1 MCPMLTFTTL
11 PLRSAGYH
19 WRANVPVLVGVA
31 VGAAVLTGALL
42 VGDSLRG
49 SLRDRAERQLNG
61 IDHAYVGTRFI
72 RQDVA
77 TNLPGTTPALIL
89 QSAVQAGENRLGRA
103 TVVGLT
109 PDGFT
114 RFYLPFEKAG
124 VVLSARVAQR
134 LGVGDDGSVEVGV
147 EKFSAVPRS
156 SLLGLRGADD
166 VTATLRLPVAAVLP
180 ASHPMNDFNLT
191 ADPAAPLTVFVPL
204 DLLQSRLEKPGKVNA
219 LLATGGSAADLSA
232 RLASGLTLDD
242 WGLRVAVG
250 PARKAYL
257 SVESDSLVLD
267 PAAAAAVERA
277 ARALNAPAEPTIA
290 YLANALTPDR
300 DPLPNAD
307 AGAGRKLIPYSVVAA
322 VNPAAAPPLGPFLP
336 AGVSALADTE
346 IVLADW
352 PESPLRGLPAGSPV
366 TVHYFK
372 PELEAGTE
380 ETSATFT
387 LKGYVPLS
395 GPAADPNLTPA
406 FPGIT
411 DKLSLSDWNSPFE
424 LNNRRIQRRDE
435 DYWKQYR
442 ATPKAYI
449 TRAAGEK
456 LFGSRYGVDTS
467 VRVAPPAGTAVEAF
481 RDPFAAKLLAEL
493 DPVAAGFVFQPVRE
507 QLLDA
512 SRGGTDFGVLFLL
525 FSGLLIGAALLL
537 VGLLFRLTVERRARE
552 VGVLLA
558 SGYSPS
564 QVLRLLL
571 AEGMAVAATGAVAG
585 LVLAVGYAAGML
597 AFLTR
602 LWPDAEVGNYLT
614 LHATPLS
621 FALGF
626 GLTLAVAAGT
636 ILLSLRGVRRVPSPA
651 LLRGVTA
658 VTPPG
663 TVERRRPVKS
673 IVAAIILFLV
683 GGAALLLGGRAA
695 NPDYRA
701 AAFFGGGLALLTGG
715 LLLGRVLLLSLDTP
729 GGGLVRLGGRNAG
742 RSLGRSLLTAT
753 LIAVAAFLVVSVES
767 FRRRPDADFR
777 TKSGGSGGFALI
789 AEADVPLFQ
798 TFDRGPG
805 RDDLT
810 ERLRRVFQQEEARN
824 PGGPSRG
831 DLLARAEADLAG
843 VSAIPM
849 RLQGGDDASCLNLYQ
864 AGRPRVL
871 GVPDALVERGG
882 FRFGDTTAATPEER
896 ANPWLLLGKPQPDR
910 RVPAVVEQNT
920 AMFMLKTG
928 VGGEITLY
936 DEAGRPV
943 PARVVGLLQ
952 DSVFQSEVLIAD
964 AQFRRLYPRQDGY
977 RVFLIDA
984 PPTQEVAAA
993 NRLGTAF
1000 EANGLIV
1007 TPTADKVAAYQ
1018 QVVGA
1023 YLSTFQLLGALAL
1036 LLAVL
1041 GLGVVVLRNVWE
1053 RGSEFA
1059 LLRAV
1064 GYRAAALRTLTLAET
1079 GLVLGLGLG
1088 VGVGAAVL
1096 SVLPNAAL
1104 GGSVPWL
1111 PVAGLVLAALATGAG
1126 VSGVAVAQ
1134 VTRLPVVPAL
1144 RRE

>member
-1 MCPMLTFTTL
+1 MLTFATL
-11 PLRSAGYH
+11 PLRSAGFH
-19 WRANVPVLVGVA
+19 WRANVPVLLGVA

-49 SLRDRAERQLNG
+49 SLRDRADRQLNG
-61 IDHAYVGTRFI
+61 VDHAYVGTRFV
-72 RQDVA
+72 RQEVA
-77 TNLPGTTPALIL
+77 ANLPGTTPALIL
-89 QSAVQAGENRLGRA
+89 QSAVRAGENRVGRA
-103 TVVGLT
+103 TVIGLT
-109 PDGFT
+109 PDGFA
-114 RFYLPFEKAG
+114 RFDLPAADSG
-124 VVLSARVAQR
+124 VVLSARVAGR
-134 LGVGDDGSVEVGV
+134 LGVVPGGSVDLGV

-156 SLLGLRGADD
+156 SFLGRKGIDD
-166 VTATLRLPVAAVLP
+166 VTASLRLPVAAVLR
-180 ASHPMNDFNLT
+180 AGHPMNDFNLT
-191 ADPAAPLTVFVPL
+191 PNPAAPLNVFVPL
-204 DLLQSRLEKPGKVNA
+204 ELLQTRLDKPGRVNA
-219 LLATGGSAADLSA
+219 LLATGGTAVDLSA
-232 RLASGLTLDD
+232 RLAGGLALED
-242 WGLRVAVG
+242 WGLRAAVG
-250 PARKAYL
+250 AARKAYL
-257 SVESDSLVLD
+257 SVESESLVLD
-267 PAAAAAVERA
+267 PAAVAAVERA
-277 ARALNAPAEPTIA
+277 AGAFSAPAEPTIA

-322 VNPAAAPPLGPFLP
+322 LNPAAAPPLGPFLP
-336 AGVSALADTE
+336 AGVSALADTD

-352 PESPLRGLPAGSPV
+352 PASPLRDLPAGSPV
-366 TVHYFK
+366 SVHYFK
-372 PELEAGTE
+372 PEVEAGTE
-380 ETSATFT
+380 EAAATFT
-387 LKGYVPLS
+387 LKGTVPLA
-395 GPAADPNLTPA
+395 GVAADPDLTPK

-411 DKLSLSDWNSPFE
+411 DKRSLSDWNSPFD
-424 LNNRRIQRRDE
+424 LNNKRIQRRDE

-456 LFGSRYGVDTS
+456 LFGSRYGVVTS

-481 RDPFAAKLLAEL
+481 RDPFAARLLSEL
-493 DPVAAGFVFQPVRE
+493 DPAAAGFVFQPVRG
-507 QLLDA
+507 QLLAA
-512 SRGGTDFGVLFLL
+512 SRGSGIDFGVLFLL

-558 SGYSPS
+558 SGYSPG
-564 QVLRLLL
+564 QVLRILL
-571 AEGMAVAATGAVAG
+571 AEGLAVAAAGALAG

-597 AFLTR
+597 AVLTR

-614 LHATPLS
+614 LHVTPLS
-621 FALGF
+621 CALGF

-636 ILLSLRGVRRVPSPA
+636 ILLSLRGIRRVPPPA

-663 TVERRRPVKS
+663 TVERRPPVLS
-673 IVAAIILFLV
+673 IGVAVVLFLV
-683 GGAALLLGGRAA
+683 GGSSLLLGGRAT

-701 AAFFGGGLALLTGG
+701 GAFFGGGLALLIGG
-715 LLLGRVLLLSLDTP
+715 LLLGRGLLIRLDTP

-742 RSLGRSLLTAT
+742 RSLGRSLLTTT

-777 TKSGGSGGFALI
+777 TRSGGSGGFALV

-798 TFDRGPG
+798 PFDRGQG
-805 RDDLT
+805 RDDVT
-810 ERLRRVFQQEEARN
+810 ERLRKVFQQEEARN
-824 PGGPSRG
+824 PAGASRA

-843 VSAIPM
+843 VSAIPL

-871 GVPDALVERGG
+871 GVPDALIERGA
-882 FRFGDTTAATPEER
+882 FRFGDTTATTPEER
-896 ANPWLLLGKPQPDR
+896 ANPWLLLTTPQPDG

-928 VGGEITLY
+928 VGGEVTLY

-943 PARVVGLLQ
+943 PARIVGLLQ
-952 DSVFQSEVLIAD
+952 DSVFQSEMLVAD

-984 PPTQEVAAA
+984 PPGREVAAA
-993 NRLGTAF
+993 NRLESAL
-1000 EANGLIV
+1000 EANGLVV

-1064 GYRAAALRTLTLAET
+1064 GYRAAALRTMTLAET

-1104 GGSVPWL
+1104 GGSVPWG
-1111 PVAGLVLAALATGAG
+1111 PVAGLLAASLATGAG
-1126 VSGVAVAQ
+1126 VAGVAVAQ
-1134 VTRLPVVPAL
+1134 VTGLPVVPAL